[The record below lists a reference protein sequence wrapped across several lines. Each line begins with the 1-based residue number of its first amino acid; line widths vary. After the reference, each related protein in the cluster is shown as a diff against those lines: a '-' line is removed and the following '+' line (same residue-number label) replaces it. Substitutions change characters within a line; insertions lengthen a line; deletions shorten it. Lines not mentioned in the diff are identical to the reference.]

1 MKSKTKIIALILIA
15 ILLAS
20 TAACGS
26 DATSQNASVSPSQAS
41 ESGPPSPNTSVSPSQ
56 ASESIAPMQVIDM
69 DRDGNSITLPESID
83 TIISMGPSNTEVLA
97 ALGFADR
104 IIATDAY
111 SDNIPGVDPSLA
123 MFSMMAPDAE
133 QIISM
138 MPDVIFV
145 TGMSMVGGDDP
156 YRVVTD
162 VGICVIYMPSST
174 SINGIKE
181 DIQFMAAVLNVQER
195 GAQLVSDME
204 REIERIR
211 LIGETITEKKSVYFE
226 LAAAPFMYS
235 LGQNT
240 FLNEMIELI
249 GAVNVFADQF
259 EWLSVADEAVLDANP
274 DVILTSVNYIDDPV
288 GEILSRQGW
297 GDVSAV
303 SNNAVFY
310 IDTDSSNRPS
320 HNIVIALLQMTK
332 AVYPD
337 KY

>member
-1 MKSKTKIIALILIA
+1 MKSKIIALFLIA

-20 TAACGS
+20 TAACAS
-26 DATSQNASVSPSQAS
+26 DAPSENTPVSPSQAS
-41 ESGPPSPNTSVSPSQ
+41 EPDSTAQNTADTPSQ
-56 ASESIAPMQVIDM
+56 ESESASPAPVIDM
-69 DRDGNSITLPESID
+69 DRDGNRITLPESID
-83 TIISMGPSNTEVLA
+83 KIISMGPSNTEVLA
-97 ALGFADR
+97 ALGFADN

-111 SDNIPGVDPSLA
+111 SDNIPGIDPSIA

-133 QIISM
+133 QIISL

-181 DIQFMAAVLNVQER
+181 DIRFMSAVLNVQER
-195 GAQLVSDME
+195 GEQLVSDME

-211 LIGETITEKKSVYFE
+211 AIGETITEKKDVYFE
-226 LAAAPFMYS
+226 IAAAPFMYS
-235 LGQNT
+235 FGQNT
-240 FLNEMIELI
+240 FLNEMIELL
-249 GAVNVFADQF
+249 GAVNIFSDHVSWF
-259 EWLSVADEAVLDANP
+259 SVADEAVLDADP

-288 GEILSRQGW
+288 GEIMSRQGW
-297 GDVSAV
+297 SEVSAV
-303 SNNAVFY
+303 SNNAVYY

-320 HNIVIALLQMTK
+320 HNIVIALLQM
-332 AVYPD
+332 ARAIYPD